1 MDGNFQFVRYKM
13 DRDLEVRF
21 GAAAGIR
28 TRVSSLLVSNFEAWE
43 APVIDQ
49 VILPDL

>member
-1 MDGNFQFVRYKM
+1 M